1 MEKPLKVNTY
11 LILNKKDNVGHSP
24 YSSNK
29 EKYSNLNEKLFLN
42 DFLEYYYNKINI
54 KLILFLM
61 YLYFVIRYWHCL
73 SCF

>member
-42 DFLEYYYNKINI
+42 DFLK
-54 KLILFLM
+54 
-61 YLYFVIRYWHCL
+61 
-73 SCF
+73 